1 MQTDQILKEFWE
13 DNFNDYQM
21 HLFQVFGNDGRKFTN
36 KDIRTVLRNAD
47 ALRSGRVQD
56 MDTMIDVELVRYLA
70 AFVNSEKVL
79 RMSNREGGEVA
90 VCRALDEMIK
100 AGEMRGKA
108 EGKAEGIAEGI
119 AESVVEFLEELGTV
133 PMELR
138 KRIMEEKNLEILR
151 KWCKQAARVESVSQF
166 REIM

>member
-108 EGKAEGIAEGI
+108 EGKAEGIAE
-119 AESVVEFLEELGTV
+119 SVVEFLEELGTV

>member
-108 EGKAEGIAEGI
+108 EGKAEGKAKGRAEQLIEMGQ
-119 AESVVEFLEELGTV
+119 EFGLDDAAIL
-133 PMELR
+133 
-138 KRIMEEKNLEILR
+138 KRLQDKIGLSFE
-151 KWCKQAARVESVSQF
+151 QAADYLKKFDRQLV
-166 REIM
+166 

>member
-100 AGEMRGKA
+100 AGEMQEKCVERQK
-108 EGKAEGIAEGI
+108 ERQKEKQK
-119 AESVVEFLEELGTV
+119 ES
-133 PMELR
+133 R
-138 KRIMEEKNLEILR
+138 KG
-151 KWCKQAARVESVSQF
+151 SQNPL
-166 REIM
+166 